1 MYLSLQMVFQLY
13 NDPNPEAKVLAD
25 QWLQGLQASE
35 HAWTLAWPLLQHQ
48 VRHSTV
54 RGEVERG
61 INDVIQ
67 VP

>member
-1 MYLSLQMVFQLY
+1 MDMYLSLQMVFQLY

-48 VRHSTV
+48 VRV
-54 RGEVERG
+54 RGEVGHG
-61 INDVIQ
+61 INDVI
-67 VP
+67 